1 MFYVFHNTT
10 EKTRAIAE
18 LADKENALEFMEYQ
32 AMRDGNPSTLGYF
45 VEDGTGT
52 RIAEYE
58 L

>member
-10 EKTRAIAE
+10 ERIRAIAE
-18 LADKENALEFMEYQ
+18 LSDKENALEFMEYH

>member
-10 EKTRAIAE
+10 DRIRAIAE
-18 LADKENALEFMEYQ
+18 LTDKNQALEFMEYH
-32 AMRDGNPSTLGYF
+32 ALRDGNPNTLGYF
-45 VEDGTGT
+45 VEDGTGS

>member
-18 LADKENALEFMEYQ
+18 LTDKENALEFMEYH
-32 AMRDGNPSTLGYF
+32 ALRDGNPSTLGYF
-45 VEDGTGT
+45 IEDGAGS